1 MYMSKKIA
9 SAAVAAI
16 TLVNGLGAVPSENTT
31 ASVTAPVS
39 VSSDAA
45 VETTYAA
52 NAKFESGSAA
62 TIEATNDNTDSAT
75 AIGSA
80 VSGYYVKP
88 GDQTVYG
95 QFVIDW
101 KDFQFVTETYDN
113 GLTTLSG
120 HLLDEGDWEFSF
132 DEANHCC
139 KGDDFAPLTWHDD
152 GFAIGMP
159 IAAHKGETTVDG
171 WTFKA
176 EGRVSYCP
184 GPGTTFVYGD
194 GWEALVLDYRR
205 YAEWKYAEWQNTFA
219 DYQKYALVAFGNDSW
234 VIATDG
240 APAIVAEGEEVEETT
255 VSSEV
260 SETKEI
266 YTVIDKISKNITPMT
281 GVSDPKYG
289 AIEWSE
295 YIREDSQGADGSV
308 YWLDGELN
316 GHQFSIEI
324 DSIDAPLGFTENHT
338 WTAAIVP
345 ADYVNYHDVSIL
357 HYGKYTINVQRNNVN
372 VVDGETGETHS
383 FNLEGNACQDTA
395 VVLATISDGKHAKC
409 VTFRPELISVIYAL
423 GLN

>member
-1 MYMSKKIA
+1 MSKKIA

-62 TIEATNDNTDSAT
+62 TIEATNDTDSAT

-80 VSGYYVKP
+80 ISGYYVKP

-194 GWEALVLDYRR
+194 GWEALVLDYRH

-219 DYQKYALVAFGNDSW
+219 DYEKYALVAYGNDSW

-324 DSIDAPLGFTENHT
+324 DSVDAPLGFTENHT
-338 WTAAIVP
+338 WSAAIVP

-372 VVDGETGETHS
+372 VVEGETGETHS

>member
-16 TLVNGLGAVPSENTT
+16 TLVNGFGAVPSENTT
-31 ASVTAPVS
+31 ASVTAPAS
-39 VSSDAA
+39 VSDTAIIEAS
-45 VETTYAA
+45 YAA
-52 NAKFESGSAA
+52 NTEFASGASDV
-62 TIEATNDNTDSAT
+62 IEATEDTDSAT

-80 VSGYYVKP
+80 TSGYYVKP
-88 GDQTVYG
+88 GDQTVRDN
-95 QFVIDW
+95 FVIDW
-101 KDFQFVTETYDN
+101 KDFQFVTEVTE
-113 GLTTLSG
+113 GSTITPSG
-120 HLLDEGDWEFSF
+120 HLLEEGDWTFTF
-132 DEANHCC
+132 DTVNHCY

-152 GFAIGMP
+152 GIAIGMP
-159 IAAHKGETTVDG
+159 IAAHRGETTVDG

-194 GWEALVLDYRR
+194 GWEALVLDYRH
-205 YAEWKYAEWQNTFA
+205 YAEWKYAAHQNTFA
-219 DYQKYALVAFGNDSW
+219 DYEKYALVAYGNDSW
-234 VIATDG
+234 VIATTG
-240 APAIVAEGEEVEETT
+240 APAIVAEGEEIEEITA
-255 VSSEV
+255 SSEV

-289 AIEWSE
+289 AIKWSE
-295 YIREDSQGADGSV
+295 YIREDAQGADGSV
-308 YWLDGELN
+308 YWLDGEFN

-338 WTAAIVP
+338 WSAAIVP
-345 ADYVNYHDVSIL
+345 ADYVNCHDVSVL
-357 HYGKYTINVQRNNVN
+357 HYGKYDINVLRNNVN
-372 VVDGETGETHS
+372 VVDSETGETHS

-409 VTFRPELISVIYAL
+409 VTFRPELISIIYAL
-423 GLN
+423 Q

>member
-16 TLVNGLGAVPSENTT
+16 TLVNGFGAVPSENTT
-31 ASVTAPVS
+31 ASMTAPAS
-39 VSSDAA
+39 VSDTATIEVS
-45 VETTYAA
+45 YAA
-52 NAKFESGSAA
+52 NTEFESGSAA
-62 TIEATNDNTDSAT
+62 TIEATEDTDSAT
-75 AIGSA
+75 AISSA

-88 GDQTVYG
+88 GDQTVRDN
-95 QFVIDW
+95 FVIDW
-101 KDFQFVTETYDN
+101 KDFQFVTEVYDN

-132 DEANHCC
+132 DEVNHCC

-152 GFAIGMP
+152 GVAIGMP

-194 GWEALVLDYRR
+194 GWEALVLDYRH
-205 YAEWKYAEWQNTFA
+205 YAEWKYAAHQNTFA
-219 DYQKYALVAFGNDSW
+219 DYEKYALVAYGNDSW

-255 VSSEV
+255 ASSEV

-281 GVSDPKYG
+281 GVSDPKWG
-289 AIEWSE
+289 SIEWSE
-295 YIREDSQGADGSV
+295 YVREDDQNAEGSI

-338 WTAAIVP
+338 WSAAIVP

-357 HYGKYTINVQRNNVN
+357 HYGKYDINVLHNNVN
-372 VVDGETGETHS
+372 VVDSEAGEVHS

-409 VTFRPELISVIYAL
+409 VTFRPELISIIYAL
-423 GLN
+423 Q